1 MLNCKQLQRF
11 GTPNKAWE
19 NVFFFEGWSSNLK
32 CGAKPEVSLFV
43 PIFFGQQIYTLPK
56 TYMEPEKML
65 AFEKEYLS
73 SRWPLSGS
81 LLVFRTGCEMVP
93 LVVVVHSFRLWWV
106 FFRRVP
112 TKIRCCGDQSLKPG
126 INR

>member
-19 NVFFFEGWSSNLK
+19 NVFFFKGWSSNFK

-43 PIFFGQQIYTLPK
+43 PIFFGQQIYIPSRKLTWNLK
-56 TYMEPEKML
+56 KML

-81 LLVFRTGCEMVP
+81 MLVFRTGCEMVP
-93 LVVVVHSFRLWWV
+93 LVGV
-106 FFRRVP
+106 FSEGF
-112 TKIRCCGDQSLKPG
+112 
-126 INR
+126 